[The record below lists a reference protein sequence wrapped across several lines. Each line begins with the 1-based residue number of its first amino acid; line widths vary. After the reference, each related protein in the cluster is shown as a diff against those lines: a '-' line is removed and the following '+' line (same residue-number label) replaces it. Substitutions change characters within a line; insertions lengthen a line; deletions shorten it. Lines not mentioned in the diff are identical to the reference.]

1 MPNFLSLFTWSF
13 YLPFKYC
20 LKASNYTV
28 CFILRYLILQYT
40 YNISYPNVCHIL
52 SEANYHWCR
61 SSFTKDY
68 MTKKYKIRAP
78 TMVKTLTLVF
88 NFVVKRGR
96 ERGGGGYVPWFGH
109 SPLWLGRI
117 LQEKLGQW
125 GCCSSH
131 IPVFFYLKDL
141 WVNVILFFFNYRSY
155 SSAYAYPPRR

>member
-88 NFVVKRGR
+88 NFVV
-96 ERGGGGYVPWFGH
+96 
-109 SPLWLGRI
+109 I
-117 LQEKLGQW
+117 IQEKLGQW

>member
-68 MTKKYKIRAP
+68 MTKKIQDTP
-78 TMVKTLTLVF
+78 THHGQNLDSCLQF
-88 NFVVKRGR
+88 RC
-96 ERGGGGYVPWFGH
+96 GGGGGDMSH
-109 SPLWLGRI
+109 GLGTV
-117 LQEKLGQW
+117 LSDWAEFSKK
-125 GCCSSH
+125 S
-131 IPVFFYLKDL
+131 
-141 WVNVILFFFNYRSY
+141 WVNEDAAVPTYRCFSI
-155 SSAYAYPPRR
+155 

>member
-68 MTKKYKIRAP
+68 MTKKIQDTP
-78 TMVKTLTLVF
+78 THHGQNLDSCLQF
-88 NFVVKRGR
+88 RC
-96 ERGGGGYVPWFGH
+96 GGGGGGGIAH
-109 SPLWLGRI
+109 GLGTV
-117 LQEKLGQW
+117 LSDWAEFSKK
-125 GCCSSH
+125 S
-131 IPVFFYLKDL
+131 
-141 WVNVILFFFNYRSY
+141 WVNEDAAVPTYRCFSI
-155 SSAYAYPPRR
+155 

>member
-88 NFVVKRGR
+88 NFVVKRER
-96 ERGGGGYVPWFGH
+96 ERGGGGIFPMVWAQSSLTGQN
-109 SPLWLGRI
+109 SPRKVGSMRM
-117 LQEKLGQW
+117 LQFPHTG
-125 GCCSSH
+125 
-131 IPVFFYLKDL
+131 VFLSK
-141 WVNVILFFFNYRSY
+141 RSL
-155 SSAYAYPPRR
+155 S

>member
-68 MTKKYKIRAP
+68 MTKKYKIRPP

-88 NFVVKRGR
+88 NFVVKGER
-96 ERGGGGYVPWFGH
+96 EGGGGDMSHG
-109 SPLWLGRI
+109 LGTV
-117 LQEKLGQW
+117 LSDWAEFSKK
-125 GCCSSH
+125 S
-131 IPVFFYLKDL
+131 
-141 WVNVILFFFNYRSY
+141 WVNEDAAVPTYRCFSI
-155 SSAYAYPPRR
+155 

>member
-1 MPNFLSLFTWSF
+1 MPNFLSLFTWNF
-13 YLPFKYC
+13 CLPFKYC

-28 CFILRYLILQYT
+28 CFILRYLILQYR
-40 YNISYPNVCHIL
+40 YNRYPIPMSAIFYQKLIIIGVVVLSPKITWQKNTRYAHPPWSKPWLLSSISL
-52 SEANYHWCR
+52 W
-61 SSFTKDY
+61 
-68 MTKKYKIRAP
+68 
-78 TMVKTLTLVF
+78 
-88 NFVVKRGR
+88 
-96 ERGGGGYVPWFGH
+96 RGGGGYVPWFGH